1 MSRIQA
7 LFRRKFVRDTL
18 ILQIGK
24 VGVTGLSL
32 LSSILVFRLLGP
44 TSYGVWALAQ
54 SFFAISQ
61 TFDFT
66 GVELSTT
73 TRLGVAVGAKNEAE
87 ILNLLGF
94 YVKLQ
99 LIWSAITVGSMAL
112 LAPPI
117 ARLAYGG
124 DVTIGVLAAW
134 LSLTVLTDAFYNLVI
149 ITLQSRRLMAALA
162 LLQNVNQVVL
172 VGCIIVA
179 LLTSPTPAAM
189 VIARLLYSAVT
200 MFIALIFYAQLRD
213 RGAVPFPTLPAIVK
227 RAWTVPSSPYWR
239 FGVLNAADK
248 NLGSLYTEIPLQLVG
263 IISGQ
268 AAAGYLE
275 LGFKAM
281 SLPGI
286 FTSAVFE
293 NLQAVVPQAIGRRD
307 FVRLWQNFTRV
318 LLSLA
323 GAAALFYA
331 VFVLLVPVVVP
342 VLYGDQAVPAL
353 PVITTLSVY
362 GAVTLVGG
370 IFGPLYRALYLLRGV
385 IRVKI
390 VTLAVCI
397 VLGSL
402 LANQWGAV
410 GGAWM
415 VNSLYGLVT
424 LLTAIVTLPVL
435 RNKARERSDEQI
447 QTSGS

>member
-1 MSRIQA
+1 
-7 LFRRKFVRDTL
+7 
-18 ILQIGK
+18 
-24 VGVTGLSL
+24 
-32 LSSILVFRLLGP
+32 
-44 TSYGVWALAQ
+44 
-54 SFFAISQ
+54 
-61 TFDFT
+61 
-66 GVELSTT
+66 
-73 TRLGVAVGAKNEAE
+73 
-87 ILNLLGF
+87 
-94 YVKLQ
+94 
-99 LIWSAITVGSMAL
+99 
-112 LAPPI
+112 
-117 ARLAYGG
+117 
-124 DVTIGVLAAW
+124 VTIGVLAAW

-162 LLQNVNQVVL
+162 LLQNVNQMAL
-172 VGCIIVA
+172 VGCIVVA

-189 VIARLLYSAVT
+189 VIARLLYSAAT

-323 GAAALFYA
+323 GAATLFYA

-342 VLYGDQAVPAL
+342 VLYGDKSIPAL

-390 VTLAVCI
+390 ITLAVCI

-435 RNKARERSDEQI
+435 RNKTRERSDERI